1 MIYLKNE
8 KAAVQMLEN
17 SEVATFKVANTFFE
31 QSFFFFKFFLTY
43 LSKNKNKRLS
53 NPSYFHLL

>member
-8 KAAVQMLEN
+8 KAAVQMLEK

-31 QSFFFFKFFLTY
+31 QSIFFFKFFLTY
-43 LSKNKNKRLS
+43 LNKNKNKRLS
-53 NPSYFHLL
+53 NPSY